1 MTIQRTLMHR
11 PMILLF
17 LAGLVFL
24 LPFTASAADTITID
38 PVPANP
44 EAGSIVTITGTTLLP
59 EGTDLDYEFFS
70 EDPGTGAVRYGE
82 HSGVEG
88 TIPVQEGSAGRVWT
102 VGILTEGYFPGE
114 YIFRIGSRGTDET
127 VFAHVVLARGT
138 PAIAPEP
145 SPAAGPPQIASPY
158 YSSPGAEF
166 DVEIRPDLSARQNR
180 VAKGSTLEV
189 TGTATPGSG
198 IGIWILGGFPAD
210 GYRTSATVP
219 AEDSGAFHFVL
230 PGNDTATL
238 RSGQY
243 FLYVVDGGAGL
254 VEPGDPEAFPSADAF
269 EKGLTAHEQENPYKA
284 FMLLLEEPAIRIG
297 EIPESRTGVPLE
309 IGGTTNLA
317 AGTILTLDLIP
328 PDADRLQQPAFT
340 LPGIVVGDGEG
351 GSGVWHASVETASLP
366 PGEYVA
372 KVSGGR
378 AEATAILNLYDD
390 LYRVASPP
398 EGDLTVATYRVDPG
412 TKTVDT
418 GPAPDGKGIPS
429 SAATLA
435 IAGIAGFAGIT
446 VIAVTLR
453 KR

>member
-11 PMILLF
+11 PLILLF

-24 LPFTASAADTITID
+24 LPGTVSGADTITID

-44 EAGSIVTITGTTLLP
+44 ETGSIITITGTTQLP

-70 EDPGTGAVRYGE
+70 GGPGTGEAGYGE

-88 TIPVQEGSAGRVWT
+88 TNPVQEGSAGRVWA
-102 VGILTEGYFPGE
+102 VGILTEGYSPGE
-114 YIFRIGSRGTDET
+114 YIFRIGSRGTNET
-127 VFAHVVLARGT
+127 VSAHVVLARGT

-145 SPAAGPPQIASPY
+145 SPTAGAPGIASPY

-180 VAKGSTLEV
+180 VAKGSTLAV
-189 TGTATPGSG
+189 TGTATPGSR
-198 IGIWILGGFPAD
+198 IGIWILGGFPSD

-219 AEDSGAFHFVL
+219 VEGSGAFHYVL
-230 PGNDTATL
+230 PGNDTVTL

-254 VEPGDPEAFPSADAF
+254 VEPGDPEAFPSAGAL
-269 EKGLTAHEQENPYKA
+269 ETGLNAHEQENPYKA

-297 EIPESRTGVPLE
+297 EIPESSSGTPLE

-317 AGTILTLDLIP
+317 AGTVLTLDLIP

-340 LPGIVVGDGEG
+340 LPGIVVEDGEG
-351 GSGVWHASVETASLP
+351 GNGVWHASVETASLP

-378 AEATAILNLYDD
+378 AEAATILNLYDD
-390 LYRVASPP
+390 LYRVASPQD
-398 EGDLTVATYRVDPG
+398 GDLTVTTYRVDPG

-418 GPAPDGKGIPS
+418 MTAPGGKGIPS
-429 SAATLA
+429 SSAILA